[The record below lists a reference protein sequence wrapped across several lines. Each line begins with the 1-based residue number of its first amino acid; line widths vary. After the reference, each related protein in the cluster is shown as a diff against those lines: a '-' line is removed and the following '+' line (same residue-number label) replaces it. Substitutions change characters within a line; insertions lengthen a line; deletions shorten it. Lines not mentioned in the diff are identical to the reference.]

1 MRKHSIFLCFIS
13 WLLFNQE
20 IFAQKIEIINKESY
34 PLSNY
39 PITIL
44 KKDLKK
50 LKSKKLY
57 PVLTDSD
64 GNTIV
69 SQTNAHQNG
78 KWTKL
83 LFLVDLNAQSKKTY
97 ALSWQ
102 NQKPMDV
109 IKTSIR
115 MGERKTAKEP
125 VKPVL
130 SSVFKE
136 RKLPK
141 VSGFQPYQT
150 DGPTWENDKVGYRHY
165 LDGRHAKDLFG
176 KLQQD
181 ISPENVGLTDKK
193 EVVDNYHVMEKWGR
207 DILPVGNSVGIG
219 GIALSTQNGIKRIG
233 SIATDSLYPI
243 KKTKFKI
250 LTEGAI
256 YSQLQITHHQASIN
270 NKNFKIEE
278 KPAIWASSYAY
289 ENQVKVSSKHKSDE
303 NLVIGLSKVATDVP
317 LDEIR
322 TKKWIAFYT
331 YDKQSYHK
339 EYLLGLAII
348 VPAEYFIKTGKMPDT
363 EKLSSSF
370 YAELSLKNVKEPI
383 TYFALG
389 CWEYSNPQFKTKSG
403 FESYLHS
410 FLQGLN
416 AVVEVNILD

>member
-20 IFAQKIEIINKESY
+20 IFAQKIEIVNKENY
-34 PLSNY
+34 PLSNH

-50 LKSKKLY
+50 LKSKKNY
-57 PVLTDSD
+57 PILTDND

-69 SQTNAHQNG
+69 SQTNANQNG
-78 KWTKL
+78 KWNKL
-83 LFLVDLNAQSKKTY
+83 LFQVDLKAQASKTY
-97 ALSWQ
+97 SLSWQ
-102 NQKPMDV
+102 KQKPIDV

-125 VKPVL
+125 VKPVS
-130 SSVFKE
+130 SSVFRAKN
-136 RKLPK
+136 LPK

-176 KLQQD
+176 KLQQE
-181 ISPENVGLTDKK
+181 ISPENVGVTTKK

-219 GIALSTQNGIKRIG
+219 GIAFSTKNGFKRIG
-233 SIATDSLYPI
+233 SIATDTLYPI

-270 NKNFKIEE
+270 NKSFKIVE
-278 KPAIWASSYAY
+278 KPAIWAASYAY
-289 ENQVKVSSKHKSDE
+289 ENQVNVSSKHKSDE
-303 NLVIGLSKVATDVP
+303 NLMIGLPKVATDVAF
-317 LDEIR
+317 DEIR

-331 YDKQSYHK
+331 YDKQSYNK

-348 VPAEYFIKTGKMPDT
+348 VPAQHYIKSGKIPDT
-363 EKLSSSF
+363 EKLSNSYF
-370 YAELSLKNVKEPI
+370 AELSLKNTKEPLS
-383 TYFALG
+383 YFALG
-389 CWEYSNPQFKTKSG
+389 CWEYSNPQFKTKNG
-403 FESYLHS
+403 FESYLNS

-416 AVVEVNILD
+416 ADVRINILD